1 MNEVN
6 PEPASTEPASSSDQ
20 IPQPASPPQIPSRK
34 RPAVPDS
41 FGPLDDVLRKQFYR
55 RRKTLVDE
63 FSKYASGNDLAN
75 VLASALSQIEDQFPT
90 LQQDVLTALSRS
102 QGPPASCD
110 TCARV
115 AQGLGEIRAFKPSN
129 PSAMLS
135 DVRWNVDK
143 VMRHAFQDRA
153 RLGQLGYP
161 IGEKRW
167 IAAGKGQTVEKHCI
181 PLSGPS
187 CNLVT
192 TINDDLSEV
201 KP

>member
-6 PEPASTEPASSSDQ
+6 PAEPASTEPASSSDQ

-34 RPAVPDS
+34 RPADS
-41 FGPLDDVLRKQFYR
+41 FDPLDDVLRKQFYR

-63 FSKYASGNDLAN
+63 FSKYASGTDLAN
-75 VLASALSQIEDQFPT
+75 VLASALSQIEDQFPAI
-90 LQQDVLTALSRS
+90 QQDVLAAVSRS
-102 QGPPASCD
+102 QGPPAGCD

-115 AQGLGEIRAFKPSN
+115 VQGLGEIRAFKPSN

-167 IAAGKGQTVEKHCI
+167 IAAGKGQTVEKLKLSI
-181 PLSGPS
+181 PLSGPPA
-187 CNLVT
+187 T
-192 TINDDLSEV
+192 
-201 KP
+201 